1 MKKFNLKEHIAKNKA
16 TFYSSLQE
24 NESTKKISLE
34 TVGIIELDPKIQ
46 RNAYNKLKSMGVE
59 IEIDG
64 EVDENFYGDVD
75 YESGLNK
82 LQKRNTNMKESKL
95 RSKIKE
101 MILAELAESN
111 IDINDT
117 TGEYDFLAEEDYD
130 RDRDAKAMGYRNAE
144 EADEDNWGLPKDNE
158 ENPEASLNEEDYDRD
173 RDAKAMGYRNAEEAD
188 EDNWGLPK
196 DNEENPEASLNEEE
210 EEEEVEVEDT
220 EETEDVEVNTDEVD
234 PTIKAVQD
242 ALAQAQAAAQ
252 KLGDEKLTDQIGN
265 TITFFTR
272 AHVSNPQQNNLMEN
286 NQPLFPMLKKILK

>member
-24 NESTKKISLE
+24 NESTK
-34 TVGIIELDPKIQ
+34 
-46 RNAYNKLKSMGVE
+46 
-59 IEIDG
+59 
-64 EVDENFYGDVD
+64 
-75 YESGLNK
+75 
-82 LQKRNTNMKESKL
+82 NMKESKL

-117 TGEYDFLAEEDYD
+117 TDEYDFLAEEDYD

-144 EADEDNWGLPKDNE
+144 EADEDNWGLPKE
-158 ENPEASLNEEDYDRD
+158 TEED
-173 RDAKAMGYRNAEEAD
+173 
-188 EDNWGLPK
+188 PK
-196 DNEENPEASLNEEE
+196 ASLNEEE
-210 EEEEVEVEDT
+210 DEEVEVEDT

-234 PTIKAVQD
+234 PTVKAVQD

-272 AHVSNPQQNNLMEN
+272 AHVSKPSQNNLMEN
-286 NQPLFPMLKKILK
+286 NQTLFPMLKKILK

>member
-24 NESTKKISLE
+24 NESTKTSSVGKTFFVTKGDESMDIKPGKYTIVKSYTE
-34 TVGIIELDPKIQ
+34 DEEKVYDIKGEDNKTITVTQ
-46 RNAYNKLKSMGVE
+46 
-59 IEIDG
+59 
-64 EVDENFYGDVD
+64 D
-75 YESGLNK
+75 YIHGKGYWKNSPLTSK
-82 LQKRNTNMKESKL
+82 DMKESKL

-117 TGEYDFLAEEDYD
+117 TGEYDFLA
-130 RDRDAKAMGYRNAE
+130 
-144 EADEDNWGLPKDNE
+144 
-158 ENPEASLNEEDYDRD
+158 EEDYDRD

-272 AHVSNPQQNNLMEN
+272 AHVSNPQQDNLMEN

>member
-24 NESTKKISLE
+24 NESPKKISLE

-158 ENPEASLNEEDYDRD
+158 ENPEASLNEE
-173 RDAKAMGYRNAEEAD
+173 
-188 EDNWGLPK
+188 
-196 DNEENPEASLNEEE
+196 E

-272 AHVSNPQQNNLMEN
+272 AHVSNPQQDNLMEN